1 VGFDAGNRC
10 VCVQDRRNVFQ
21 LEVLHNKLKIKRQGK
36 TKYKENYTSTMQ
48 VCE

>member
-1 VGFDAGNRC
+1 M
-10 VCVQDRRNVFQ
+10 CVQDRRNVFQ